1 MRSAE
6 VTKFEADYGDRMRWV
21 AATVAAAAVALGA
34 HTPPTLPSLSIGLA
48 DHRSPMAPHVDP
60 GDGSAPPDGR
70 TLTPFDVQDAAVGRL
85 DPTLLSA
92 IQNAAKA
99 AAADGITMTIT
110 SGWRSP
116 EFQQRL
122 LDNAIQTYGSF
133 AAARQYVQTPEAS
146 KHVTGQAVDVGGQGA
161 DQWLIANGSRFGL
174 CQIYANELWHFE
186 LATDAAGKCPA
197 LLPNAAG

>member
-1 MRSAE
+1 M
-6 VTKFEADYGDRMRWV
+6 VIRMRWV

-34 HTPPTLPSLSIGLA
+34 HTPPTLPSPPIGLA
-48 DHRSPMAPHVDP
+48 DRSSPLAPPVDP

-70 TLTPFDVQDAAVGRL
+70 TLTPFDVHYAAVGHL
-85 DPTLLSA
+85 DPALLSG
-92 IQNAAKA
+92 IQNAATA

-122 LDNAIQTYGSF
+122 LDNAIQTYGSY

-161 DQWLIANGSRFGL
+161 DQWLITNGSRFGM